1 VGLISNDNSKFS
13 AQSFLPALIFALCI
27 LEMSFG
33 ALIKFHVVWWFYF
46 YVFWSLLNSYK
57 ANRNLINS
65 FKLDRRLL
73 WLYAFN
79 TLFYL
84 GHHLLGKELYEHS
97 TNEAFNILWWTTF
110 GILVVWQIQVGVIS
124 LLKFQ
129 KYLILLTFIGSVLAA
144 FLGLIK
150 YVNILSGSVSDT
162 YYNKAGSLISG
173 SSLSSDYNLYA
184 LGLAVSLALS
194 QHLSAFWSGK
204 NWNKLFS
211 LCIPV
216 VILSILLSGSRRGI
230 LMVGFILFII
240 FFNKKILSSKNQ
252 MDLVILL
259 IIPLIVVSII
269 SYYWI
274 DIIVFLAESSL
285 IDYSIERI
293 FTLDEEL
300 TGENQ
305 RTTRFAWCLS
315 HFSDYGG
322 LQTIVGGG
330 FGYLKD
336 MGRVFS
342 GEIEDNPHNFLY
354 SALLYGGY
362 IGFAGML
369 IFVLRMVSA
378 AFTHHR
384 WWYPAV
390 LLIVA
395 FGFTSSNSLYAFRV
409 FPTLAL
415 IVSLSSSKTLLMYGD
430 NPRQ

>member
-1 VGLISNDNSKFS
+1 MGLISKNNSKIS
-13 AQSFLPALIFALCI
+13 VQSFLPALIFALCI

-33 ALIKFHVVWWFYF
+33 AVIKFHVVWWFYF

-79 TLFYL
+79 TLLYL

-110 GILVVWQIQVGVIS
+110 GILVVWQIQFGIIS
-124 LLKFQ
+124 FFKFQ
-129 KYLILLTFIGSVLAA
+129 KYLILLVFLGSAIASV
-144 FLGLIK
+144 LGLIK
-150 YVNILSGSVSDT
+150 YVNILSGSMSAN
-162 YYNKAGSLISG
+162 YYNQAGSLISG
-173 SSLSSDYNLYA
+173 SSLNSDYNVYA
-184 LGLAVSLALS
+184 LGLAVSFTLS
-194 QHLSAFWSGK
+194 QHLSTFWQGK
-204 NWNKLFS
+204 NWYKLFLLS
-211 LCIPV
+211 IPV

-230 LMVGFILFII
+230 LMVGLILFVL
-240 FFNKKILSSKNQ
+240 FFKKKIITAKKQ
-252 MDLVILL
+252 MDLVIFL

-293 FTLDEEL
+293 FTLGEEL

-305 RTTRFAWCLS
+305 RITRFSWSLS

-342 GEIEDNPHNFLY
+342 GDVEDNPHNFLY

-369 IFVLRMVSA
+369 IFILRMFSA

-384 WWYPAV
+384 LWYPAV
-390 LLIVA
+390 LLVVA
-395 FGFTSSNSLYAFRV
+395 FGLTSSNSLYAYRF
-409 FPTLAL
+409 FPALAL
-415 IVSLSSSKTLLMYGD
+415 IVSLSTSKSLLRFGG

>member
-1 VGLISNDNSKFS
+1 M
-13 AQSFLPALIFALCI
+13 PALIFALCI

-79 TLFYL
+79 TLLFL

-110 GILVVWQIQVGVIS
+110 GILVVWQIQFGIIS
-124 LLKFQ
+124 FFKFQ
-129 KYLILLTFIGSVLAA
+129 KYLILLVFLGSAIASV
-144 FLGLIK
+144 LGLIK
-150 YVNILSGSVSDT
+150 YVNILSGSMSAN
-162 YYNKAGSLISG
+162 YYNQAGSLISG
-173 SSLSSDYNLYA
+173 SSLNSDYNVYA
-184 LGLAVSLALS
+184 LGLAVSFTLS
-194 QHLSAFWSGK
+194 QHLSTFWQGK
-204 NWNKLFS
+204 NWYKLFLLS
-211 LCIPV
+211 IPV

-230 LMVGFILFII
+230 LMVGLILFVL
-240 FFNKKILSSKNQ
+240 FFKKKIITAKKQ
-252 MDLVILL
+252 MDLVVFL
-259 IIPLIVVSII
+259 IIPLIVVNII

-293 FTLDEEL
+293 FTLGEEL

-305 RTTRFAWCLS
+305 RITRFSWSLS

-342 GEIEDNPHNFLY
+342 GDVEDNPHNFLY

-369 IFVLRMVSA
+369 IFILRMVSA
-378 AFTHHR
+378 AFTHNR
-384 WWYPAV
+384 LWYPAI
-390 LLIVA
+390 LLVVA
-395 FGFTSSNSLYAFRV
+395 FGLTSSNSLYAYRL
-409 FPTLAL
+409 FPALTL
-415 IVSLSSSKTLLMYGD
+415 IVSLSTSKSLLGFGG